1 MRLTVGLQSLSGQGA
16 TRMLVFALLMDDVVF
31 EGHDTIVLSKAEQHV
46 RARPLCA
53 KRSTA
58 RLAAAR

>member
-1 MRLTVGLQSLSGQGA
+1 
-16 TRMLVFALLMDDVVF
+16 MLVFALLMDDVVF